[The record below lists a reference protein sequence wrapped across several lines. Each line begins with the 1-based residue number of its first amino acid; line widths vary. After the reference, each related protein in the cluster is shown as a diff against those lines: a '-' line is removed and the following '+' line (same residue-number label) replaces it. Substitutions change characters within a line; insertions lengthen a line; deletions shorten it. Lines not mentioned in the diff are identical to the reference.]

1 MTRDETIAWA
11 AAGAHVLSSA
21 ASLLLMR
28 GGLPPFAD
36 DARLAYIVAH
46 RGAWTF
52 GWMTWHLS
60 VITLIALFAVLA
72 VRLGDSLSW
81 SALAI
86 GSIGAAMDL
95 PTQIRY
101 YVTIPDVPAD
111 AFALLDRELEA
122 MTAYAA
128 NGLYTLA
135 FLLFVIA
142 GWRVLPSMSRILAGP
157 IAVSGFAFSIGALQ
171 HNWRVEIVSSVIL
184 FPLFILWT
192 IVIARWLRSE

>member
-1 MTRDETIAWA
+1 M
-11 AAGAHVLSSA
+11 LSSA

-36 DARLAYIVAH
+36 DERLAYIVSH
-46 RGAWTF
+46 RAAWTA

-60 VITLIALFAVLA
+60 VVTLIALFAVLA
-72 VRLGDSLSW
+72 LRLGDSLSW

-86 GSIGAAMDL
+86 ASIGAAIDL

-101 YVTIPDVPAD
+101 YVTIPDVRID
-111 AFALLDRELEA
+111 AFVALDRELQA

-135 FLLFVIA
+135 FLLVAIA
-142 GWRVLPSMSRILAGP
+142 GWRVLPSLSRVLAGP
-157 IAVSGFAFSIGALQ
+157 IAVTGFAFSIAALQ
-171 HNWRVEIVSSVIL
+171 HNVLVEIVSSALL
-184 FPLFILWT
+184 FPIFILWT
-192 IVIARWLRSE
+192 IVIARWLRNA

>member
-1 MTRDETIAWA
+1 MKRDEAIAWA

-21 ASLLLMR
+21 ASLLFMR

-36 DARLAYIVAH
+36 DERLAYIVSH
-46 RGAWTF
+46 RDAWAF

-60 VITLIALFAVLA
+60 VLTLIALFAVLA
-72 VRLGDSLSW
+72 LRLGDSLSW

-86 GSIGAAMDL
+86 ASIGAAIDL

-101 YVTIPDVPAD
+101 YVTVPKVHAD

-122 MTAYAA
+122 MTGYAA

-135 FLLFVIA
+135 FLLVVIA
-142 GWRVLPSMSRILAGP
+142 GWRVLPALSRTLAAP
-157 IAVSGFAFSIGALQ
+157 IGVTGFALSIGALQ
-171 HNWRVEIVSSVIL
+171 HNALVEIVSSAIL
-184 FPLFILWT
+184 FPLFIVWT
-192 IVIARWLRSE
+192 IAIARWLASE